1 MEAHERAALACER
14 QHALDG
20 SEERLAV
27 DGGAVGVDGRDDGV
41 VVGVTSLDKA
51 AVELATG
58 EFHLS
63 AVVAIAYHGVVIGL
77 GKHLLEKSCRLL
89 GKNE

>member
-14 QHALDG
+14 QYALDG

-27 DGGAVGVDGRDDGV
+27 DGGAVCVDSRNYGVI
-41 VVGVTSLDKA
+41 VGVTSLDKA

-63 AVVAIAYHGVVIGL
+63 AVVALAYHGVVVGL
-77 GKHLLEKSCRLL
+77 GEHLL
-89 GKNE
+89 GKSGWFLGKVE